1 MNAQIQN
8 NFIKLISCL
17 VWLICSL
24 HVGFAQRIG
33 PREKIPVDLKSSQ
46 LNLNIIEPSFSFEK
60 RLGDNQ
66 SFTTSAGVTWLIET
80 DSEYYEESPYSINPF
95 VRVSFQNYYKRK
107 MVNKVLNPNSGNYF
121 GLSAGYYFDSIKDN
135 LEFGA
140 TERSNSFFI
149 GPVWGIQR
157 NYKSGIHLNLSLGPG
172 IGFGESSD
180 IFLSPAGGFEVGF
193 VIN

>member
-1 MNAQIQN
+1 MKALITRNP
-8 NFIKLISCL
+8 IKLMSYLI
-17 VWLICSL
+17 WLICSV
-24 HVGFAQRIG
+24 HFGSAQSIG
-33 PREKIPVDLKSSQ
+33 YREKIPVDLKSSQ

-66 SFTTSAGVTWLIET
+66 SFTTSAGVTWLTET

-121 GLSAGYYFDSIKDN
+121 GVSAGYCFDSIKDN
-135 LEFGA
+135 LEFGD
-140 TERSNSFFI
+140 TERSISFFI

-180 IFLSPAGGFEVGF
+180 AFITGVGGIEFGF
-193 VIN
+193 VLN